1 MVVAIDGRKLHGEDA
16 DEVEYDQALNREGEV
31 ETSGEIQGAVA
42 HDWDHDRDLKG
53 PCGRARR

>member
-1 MVVAIDGRKLHGEDA
+1 MAIDVHKLHDEDA
-16 DEVEYDQALNREGEV
+16 VEVEYDQALNREYDV
-31 ETSGEIQGAVA
+31 ATSGEIQGAVA